1 VAVGARELASGRT
14 RSMVV
19 QPIEPSAALDL
30 LRSGSHLLSIMAEE
44 AKFQDAAL
52 QALASHKDELGRIGV
67 RHLAVFGSRA
77 RRDARRDSDLDCLID
92 LVPPPAAEGNAG
104 NHIAAARR
112 ELFVSG
118 TLSAICG
125 LDVSVIERKRL
136 PPQLAAR
143 IADDLIEV
151 F

>member
-1 VAVGARELASGRT
+1 MT
-14 RSMVV
+14 
-19 QPIEPSAALDL
+19 
-30 LRSGSHLLSIMAEE
+30 EE
-44 AKFQDAAL
+44 TKFQDAIL
-52 QALASHKDELGRIGV
+52 QALASQKDALGSIGV

-77 RRDARRDSDLDCLID
+77 RRDARRDSDLDCLVD
-92 LVPPPAAEGNAG
+92 LVPPTEAAPEVGS
-104 NHIAAARR
+104 HIAAARR

>member
-1 VAVGARELASGRT
+1 MIKET
-14 RSMVV
+14 
-19 QPIEPSAALDL
+19 
-30 LRSGSHLLSIMAEE
+30 
-44 AKFQDAAL
+44 KFQDAIL

-77 RRDARRDSDLDCLID
+77 RRDARLDSDLDCLVD
-92 LVPPPAAEGNAG
+92 LVPPLEAGRDAG

-136 PPQLAAR
+136 PSRLAAR